1 MPGLTSEVEIIIY
14 GNSNASAIA
23 SPLTTGPRSVPQQ
36 KFTPQGASGRQKM
49 LFPEDFA
56 RRAGC
61 SELVF
66 ERLSIQEFVVG
77 TIRIILQGGISE
89 EEKVA
94 RLSHLLELMILA
106 TNYNWT
112 GIPIKDYLG
121 QPHNLTFPSVDDL
134 VRLIVEIGPRLINN
148 CMLTQKI
155 IIYWDFPSKASYLQN
170 YPFHSEQDVLHCV
183 VKGWPMRFHIFIS
196 NWDMV
201 S

>member
-1 MPGLTSEVEIIIY
+1 
-14 GNSNASAIA
+14 
-23 SPLTTGPRSVPQQ
+23 
-36 KFTPQGASGRQKM
+36 M

-106 TNYNWT
+106 TDYNWPPVRAMY
-112 GIPIKDYLG
+112 GAALG
-121 QPHNLTFPSVDDL
+121 EIERGFRQWSDKLNDL
-134 VRLIVEIGPRLINN
+134 KEE
-148 CMLTQKI
+148 MLKPT
-155 IIYWDFPSKASYLQN
+155 
-170 YPFHSEQDVLHCV
+170 DV
-183 VKGWPMRFHIFIS
+183 
-196 NWDMV
+196 MV
-201 S
+201 SSSTRPGKAKDQFCKAYNWGREGCSRGDSCNFLHVCEDCAKKRGKREEQHKGTCRMCPQRENKESASKN